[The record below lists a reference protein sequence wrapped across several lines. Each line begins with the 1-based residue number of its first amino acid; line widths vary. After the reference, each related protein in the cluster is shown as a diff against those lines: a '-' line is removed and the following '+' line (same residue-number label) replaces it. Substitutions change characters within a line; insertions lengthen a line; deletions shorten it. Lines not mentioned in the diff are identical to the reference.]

1 MRIANHFPVLLAF
14 GAALAL
20 AGCNFAPHYE
30 KPKVETTAGFKEAV
44 PDPSGAAQNWR
55 LAEPNDSTLRGNW
68 WELYQ
73 DKQLNDLE
81 ERVTV
86 SNQTVAAAEANYRV
100 ARALLS
106 EAQSNLFP
114 TVSVDPSVIRS
125 RSSASTSSSGGG
137 SSGTVATTST
147 TGTSVSTNTGSS
159 SGTGTRT
166 TYTLPFEASYEVD
179 LWGSVR
185 NAVAQSKYEAQASAA
200 NVETAL
206 LSTRSA
212 LAQAYFSL
220 RAADEQRR
228 ILDTTLADYEAS
240 YHLVHTL
247 YNNGLAS
254 EEDLAEADTQ
264 LASAEAEATD
274 LGISRAQYEHAIAVL
289 IGMPPSLFSVGVR
302 PFNPVLPVVPLTV
315 PSDLLERRPDIAAAE
330 RQVAAAN
337 AGIGMARAAYFPNL
351 TLGASAG
358 FAATDLSKLLDWPNR
373 FWSVGPTVAQALF
386 DGGLRNA
393 QNAQAKATYDADVA
407 NYRQAVLTAFQSVED
422 NLASLRVLSKEVVQQ
437 HKAAVAAQKTVQ
449 LSVVRYQNGLDSYVN
464 VITAQ
469 NTFLTN
475 RLAELQVQLRQVTSS
490 IALVNNLGG
499 GWDTSQ
505 WSETEKMALNPPGA
519 GQKPVAPPENAGP
532 GIANPPPVSQDAKNP
547 EDLLKQN
554 EEDMSQGPSH

>member
-1 MRIANHFPVLLAF
+1 VAC
-14 GAALAL
+14 GSGLAL
-20 AGCNFAPHYE
+20 GGCNLAPHYQ
-30 KPKVETTAGFKEAV
+30 KPQVETSANFKEAV
-44 PDPSGAAQNWR
+44 PDSSGAVQNWR
-55 LAEPNDSTLRGNW
+55 IAEPNDSTLRGNW

-81 ERVTV
+81 GRVMV

-100 ARALLS
+100 AQALFS
-106 EAQSNLFP
+106 AAQSSLLP

-137 SSGTVATTST
+137 SGAA
-147 TGTSVSTNTGSS
+147 STNPNPGAG
-159 SGTGTRT
+159 SGTGPRT

-179 LWGSVR
+179 LWGTVR
-185 NAVAQSKYEAQASAA
+185 NSVAQSKYEAQASAA

-212 LAQAYFSL
+212 LAQAYFAL
-220 RAADEQRR
+220 RATDEQRR

-240 YHLVHTL
+240 LHLVRTL

-254 EEDLAEADTQ
+254 EEDMAEADTQ
-264 LASAEAEATD
+264 LASAEAQATD
-274 LGISRAQYEHAIAVL
+274 LGIARAQYEHAIAVL
-289 IGMPPSLFSVGVR
+289 IGMPPSLFSIGVR
-302 PFNPVLPVVPLTV
+302 PFNPVLPVIPVSL

-330 RQVAAAN
+330 REVAAAN
-337 AGIGMARAAYFPNL
+337 AGIGLARAAYFPNI

-358 FAATDLSKLLDWPNR
+358 YAATSLSKLLDWPNR
-373 FWSVGPTVAQALF
+373 IWSVGPTVTQALF

-393 QNAQAKATYDADVA
+393 ENAQARATYDADVA
-407 NYRQAVLTAFQSVED
+407 NYRQAVLVAFQSVED
-422 NLASLRVLSKEVVQQ
+422 NLTSLRILSKEVTQQ
-437 HKAAVAAQKTVQ
+437 HKAAVAAQRTVQ
-449 LSVVRYQNGLDSYVN
+449 LSVVRYQDGLDSYVN

-475 RLAELQVQLRQVTSS
+475 RLAELEVQLRQVTASV
-490 IALVNNLGG
+490 ALVNNLGG

-505 WSETEKMALNPPGA
+505 WSETERMALHPEGA
-519 GQKPVAPPENAGP
+519 GEKAVAPDENAGP
-532 GIANPPPVSQDAKNP
+532 GIANPPPISDEAKKP

>member
-1 MRIANHFPVLLAF
+1 MRISRNISFLMACGAGLAV
-14 GAALAL
+14 
-20 AGCNFAPHYE
+20 AGCNFAPHYS
-30 KPKVETTAGFKEAV
+30 KPKVETTASFKEAV
-44 PDPSGAAQNWR
+44 PDTSGAAQSWR
-55 LAEPNDSTLRGNW
+55 VAEPNDSTLRGKW

-73 DKQLNDLE
+73 DHQLNDLE
-81 ERVTV
+81 ERVTI

-100 ARALLS
+100 ARALVS
-106 EAQSNLFP
+106 EARSNLFP

-125 RSSASTSSSGGG
+125 RSSASTSSSGGSTVSG
-137 SSGTVATTST
+137 STGPNTSA
-147 TGTSVSTNTGSS
+147 G
-159 SGTGTRT
+159 SGTGPRT
-166 TYTLPFEASYEVD
+166 TYTLPFEASYELD

-185 NAVAQSKYEAQASAA
+185 NAVAQSSYEAQASAA
-200 NVETAL
+200 NVETAI

-212 LAQAYFSL
+212 LAQAYFAL
-220 RAADEQRR
+220 RASDEQRR
-228 ILDTTLADYEAS
+228 ILDTTLADYQAS
-240 YHLVHTL
+240 YHLVRTL

-274 LGISRAQYEHAIAVL
+274 LGIARAQYEHAIAVL

-302 PFNPVLPVVPLTV
+302 PFNPVLPVIPVNV

-337 AGIGMARAAYFPNL
+337 AGIGIARAAYFPNI

-358 FAATDLSKLLDWPNR
+358 FATTSLSQLLDWPNR
-373 FWSVGPTVAQALF
+373 FWSIGPTAAQALF
-386 DGGLRNA
+386 DGGLRNG
-393 QNAQAKATYDADVA
+393 QNAQARATYDADVA
-407 NYRQAVLTAFQSVED
+407 NYRQAVLAAFQSVED
-422 NLASLRVLSKEVVQQ
+422 NLVSLRILSKEAIQQ
-437 HKAAVAAQKTVQ
+437 HSAAVAAQRAVQ

-475 RLAELQVQLRQVTSS
+475 RLAELQVQLRQVTASV
-490 IALVNNLGG
+490 ALVNNLGG

-505 WSETEKMALNPPGA
+505 WSETEKKALHPQGA
-519 GQKPVAPPENAGP
+519 GEKPVAPAENAGP
-532 GIANPPPVSQDAKNP
+532 GIANPPPVTENAKNP

-554 EEDMSQGPSH
+554 EEDMSQGPVH